1 MLSAYFEYLFRR
13 PSVADEADYYRMM
26 NNETND
32 IHLAFSFDQNYIR
45 PFFVLLTSIFASN
58 PGERFQL
65 HVVLTNAS
73 ASEKASITDF
83 VEVNNSCTSFYDIEV
98 GYIQSFAPPSERY
111 GLATFYRLLL
121 PKMLSADVRKFIYF
135 DIDIVVVGQLR
146 ELFATEMGLY
156 PLAAV
161 PEPVDYARPDL
172 GLHEVGSYF
181 NAGVLLINLAAWQQ
195 QRVAERAIR
204 FLRDSPEKAVYL
216 DQDALNAVL
225 VHNWLPLSDQF
236 NFTWRSIP
244 HVAKQELRVLVH
256 TKTVIHFNTAL
267 KPWHRFSNGRLDY
280 LYHEYFDL
288 SPISSHGR
296 YHPVKVTRLDVKN
309 FIFGRLSNLYLNN
322 AFFSKHWRRFKR
334 LLSH

>member
-1 MLSAYFEYLFRR
+1 MKE
-13 PSVADEADYYRMM
+13 DI
-26 NNETND
+26 NNM
-32 IHLAFSFDQNYIR
+32 HLAFSFDQNYIR
-45 PFFVLLTSIFASN
+45 PFFVLLTSIFAN
-58 PGERFQL
+58 NLGEQFQL

-73 ASEKASITDF
+73 PSEKASITAF
-83 VEVNNSCTSFYDIEV
+83 VEAHNCSISFHNIEIEYV
-98 GYIQSFAPPSERY
+98 QSFAPPSQRY

-121 PKMLSADVRKFIYF
+121 PGMLSAHVRKFIYL
-135 DIDIVVVGQLR
+135 DIDIVVVGRLR
-146 ELFATEMGLY
+146 ELFATEMGSY

-161 PEPVDYARPDL
+161 SEPVDYARPDL
-172 GLHEVGSYF
+172 GLHVVGSYF
-181 NAGVLLINLAAWQQ
+181 NAGVLLINLPAWRQQ
-195 QRVAERAIR
+195 QVAERAIK
-204 FLRDSPEKAVYL
+204 FLRDSPEKAIYL

-225 VHNWLPLSDQF
+225 VGNWLSLSDEF

-244 HVAKQELRVLVH
+244 HVTRQELCDLVH

-296 YHPVKVTRLDVKN
+296 YYSVKVTRLDVKN

-322 AFFSKHWRRFKR
+322 AFVSKHWRRFKR
-334 LLSH
+334 LFNH